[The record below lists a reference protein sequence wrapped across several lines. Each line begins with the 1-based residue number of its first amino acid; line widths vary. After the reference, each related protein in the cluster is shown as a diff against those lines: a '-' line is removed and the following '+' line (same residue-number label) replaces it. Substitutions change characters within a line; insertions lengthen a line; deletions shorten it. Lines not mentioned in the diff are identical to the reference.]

1 MTDGTATASSAPWR
15 RVSFLVLF
23 VVLGIAAVVATLSN
37 PKVGEEGLLHVS
49 IAAEPLFAIGPLTVT
64 NSMIGA
70 VLASVILLV
79 LAWVFLRRP
88 EIVPGRMQSL
98 VEWPIEWVSGIVEGS
113 SSRWKAYFGLITG
126 LFLMILVA
134 NWIGL
139 LPGVGTVGVVEHH
152 GEEEIFVPFVRAAG
166 ADLNFTLG
174 LAIVSFVVFVSWGL
188 RLHGPVGYLKELV
201 GEPRYMAPLMFPIHL
216 ISELSRL
223 VSLSMRLFGNVF
235 AGEVLLGTMFA
246 LTTAAV
252 FVLPLA
258 FFVPAVFMGLE
269 LLFGAVQA
277 LVFALLT
284 MTYITMAIAEQQGGH
299 GDEHGEDTS
308 DHHAEPNEPATA

>member
-1 MTDGTATASSAPWR
+1 MTEGTATAAAAPWR
-15 RVSFLVLF
+15 RVSFIVVLVL
-23 VVLGIAAVVATLSN
+23 LGAAAVASALGSIGN
-37 PKVGEEGLLHVS
+37 EGEGLLHVS
-49 IAAEPLFAIGPLTVT
+49 IAAEPLFDIGPLTVT

-79 LAWVFLRRP
+79 LAWAFVRRP
-88 EIVPGRMQSL
+88 EIVPGRVQSL
-98 VEWPIEWVSGIVEGS
+98 IEWPIEWIGGIVEGS
-113 SSRWKAYFGLITG
+113 SSRWKGYMALVTG

-134 NWIGL
+134 NWLGL
-139 LPGVGTVGVVEHH
+139 LPGVGTIGIVEHH
-152 GEEEIFVPFVRAAG
+152 GEEEVFVPLVRAAG

-174 LAIVSFVVFVSWGL
+174 LAIISFVVFVWWGI

-246 LTTAAV
+246 LTTAAI

-284 MTYITMAIAEQQGGH
+284 MTYITMAIAEGQGGH
-299 GDEHGEDTS
+299 GDEHEGDAS
-308 DHHAEPNEPATA
+308 DHHPEPAGPATA

>member
-1 MTDGTATASSAPWR
+1 M
-15 RVSFLVLF
+15 
-23 VVLGIAAVVATLSN
+23 I
-37 PKVGEEGLLHVS
+37 HVE
-49 IAAEPLFAIGPLTVT
+49 IAAETLFTIGGFEVT
-64 NSMIGA
+64 NSMVGA
-70 VLASVILLV
+70 VLASLLL
-79 LAWVFLRRP
+79 LAGAWYVTRRSAL
-88 EIVPGRMQSL
+88 VPHRLQSL
-98 VEWPIEWVSGIVEGS
+98 LELPVEWVAGIVEGS
-113 SSRWKAYFGLITG
+113 STRWRGYVALVIG

-134 NWIGL
+134 NWLSL
-139 LPGVGTVGVVEHH
+139 LPGVGVVGIQHEVEGH
-152 GEEEIFVPFVRAAG
+152 EVLVPFVRPAA

-174 LAIVSFVVFVSWGL
+174 LALITFVVFVWWGV

-235 AGEVLLGTMFA
+235 AGEVLIATMLA
-246 LTTAAV
+246 LTTAAL

-258 FFVPAVFMGLE
+258 FFVPAIFLGLE

-284 MTYITMAIAEQQGGH
+284 MTYITMAIAEGQGDH
-299 GDEHGEDTS
+299 ADEHAAS
-308 DHHAEPNEPATA
+308 DDHDAQPSATTASSPA